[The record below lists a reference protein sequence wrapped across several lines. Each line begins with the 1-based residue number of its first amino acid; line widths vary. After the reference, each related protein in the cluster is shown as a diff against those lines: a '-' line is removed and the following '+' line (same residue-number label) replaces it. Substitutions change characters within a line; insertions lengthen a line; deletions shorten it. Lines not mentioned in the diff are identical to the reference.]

1 MITKQEA
8 AERLSISRSRVLD
21 LIKTGQLR
29 AEKISGVWFIDESS
43 VDTRVRTTSKKGG
56 RPKRGKGKDEVRFT
70 LMNRTHEI
78 AEVVYDEGKREF
90 TFIGELLDA
99 KRAPLGI
106 KGHSGEIHLA
116 NFNDWWKNRG
126 IPRTRNGLDRLLLE
140 AGARMPEELLYRNLG
155 LSLSDQY
162 WINPAKS
169 GITWEDVNFF
179 DNDFEQVDAT
189 TQSLPNAKNGLHAHP
204 DNTSDGNLAKEWIIR
219 DGIRFLRKGGL
230 RRDQEPFNEVVATAL
245 HRRLLRPEEFV
256 TYQLDAQ
263 GPSPACLC
271 PNFLTDKEEYVPAI
285 YVMREF
291 EQDALTSD
299 FDHYLECCDRL
310 GVRDARAV
318 LERLIVCDDIIAN
331 TDRHFRNFGI
341 IRNTE
346 TLECRPAPIFDSGTS
361 LWCESDLATLAEGD
375 FSFTSKQFEASPA
388 RQMLLVEDLS
398 WFDIS
403 KVEGF
408 VDEAMGI
415 LAKNDQMEK
424 RLPYIQRALEWRVE
438 RMGNLVEWS

>member
-1 MITKQEA
+1 MITTQEA

-21 LIKTGQLR
+21 LIKAGQLR
-29 AEKISGVWFIDESS
+29 AEKISGVWFIDEAS
-43 VDTRVRTTSKKGG
+43 VEARARTASKKGG
-56 RPKRGKGKDEVRFT
+56 RPKRGKGKNELRFL
-70 LMNRTHEI
+70 LMNRTHKI
-78 AEVVYDEGKREF
+78 TEVVYDEGKREF
-90 TFIGELLDA
+90 TFIGEPLDD

-106 KGHSGEIHLA
+106 KGHSGEITLA
-116 NFNDWWKNRG
+116 DFNDWWKNRG
-126 IPRTRNGLDRLLLE
+126 IPRTRNGLDRLLHN
-140 AGARMPEELLYRNLG
+140 AGARVPEELLYRNLG

-162 WINPAKS
+162 WINPAES

-179 DNDFEQVDAT
+179 DNDFEQVNAA
-189 TQSLPNAKNGLHAHP
+189 TQSLPNAKNGLRAHP

-219 DGIRFLRKGGL
+219 NGIRFLRKGGL
-230 RRDQEPFNEVVATAL
+230 KRDQEPFNEVVATAL
-245 HRRLLRPEEFV
+245 HRRLLNPEEFV
-256 TYQLDAQ
+256 SYRLDAQ

-299 FDHYLECCDRL
+299 FDHYLECCGRL
-310 GVRDARAV
+310 GVRDARAA

-341 IRNTE
+341 VRNVE
-346 TLECRPAPIFDSGTS
+346 TLACRPAPIFDSGTS
-361 LWCESDLATLAEGD
+361 LWCELDLATLAEGT
-375 FSFTSKQFEASPA
+375 FSFTSKQFEANPA

-403 KVEGF
+403 KIEGF

-415 LAKNDQMEK
+415 LAKNDQTEK

-438 RMGNLVEWS
+438 RMVNLVEWS

>member
-1 MITKQEA
+1 MITTQEA
-8 AERLSISRSRVLD
+8 AERLSISRNRVLE
-21 LIKTGQLR
+21 LVKAGRLR

-43 VDTRVRTTSKKGG
+43 VETRARTTSKKGG
-56 RPKRGKGKDEVRFT
+56 RPKRGKGKNEVRFT
-70 LMNRTHEI
+70 QMNRTHEI

-90 TFIGELLDA
+90 TFIGELLNA

-106 KGHSGEIHLA
+106 KGHSGEIPLA
-116 NFNDWWKNRG
+116 DFNDWWKNRG
-126 IPRTRNGLDRLLLE
+126 IPRTRNGLDRLLLD
-140 AGARMPEELLYRNLG
+140 AGARVPEELLYRNLG

-162 WINPAKS
+162 WINPAES

-179 DNDFEQVDAT
+179 DNNFEQVDAA
-189 TQSLPNAKNGLHAHP
+189 TQSLPNAKSGLHAHP
-204 DNTSDGNLAKEWIIR
+204 DNTSDGNLTKEWIIR
-219 DGIRFLRKGGL
+219 DGIRLLRKGGL

-245 HRRLLRPEEFV
+245 HRRLLHPEEFV
-256 TYQLDAQ
+256 AYQLDVQ

-291 EQDALTSD
+291 AQDALTSD
-299 FDHYLECCDRL
+299 FDHYLECCGRL
-310 GVRDARAV
+310 GVGDARAT
-318 LERLIVCDDIIAN
+318 LERLMVCDDIIAN

-341 IRNTE
+341 IRNVE

-361 LWCESDLATLAEGD
+361 LWCESDLATLAEGN
-375 FSFTSKQFEASPA
+375 FSFTSKQFEANPA

-398 WFDIS
+398 WFNIS
-403 KVEGF
+403 KIEGF

-415 LAKNDQMEK
+415 LAENDQIDR
-424 RLPYIQRALEWRVE
+424 RLPYIRRALEWRVE
-438 RMGNLVEWS
+438 RMVNLVEWS